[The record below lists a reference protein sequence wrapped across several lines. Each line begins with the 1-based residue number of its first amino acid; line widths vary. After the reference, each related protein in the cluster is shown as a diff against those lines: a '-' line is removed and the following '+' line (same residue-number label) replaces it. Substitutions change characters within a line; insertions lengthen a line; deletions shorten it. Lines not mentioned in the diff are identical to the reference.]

1 MTEPDV
7 RKGMPP
13 VKLSRQEFESRYKSR
28 FVDPIF
34 ASLKPEI
41 DASIG
46 AAWDAYSHS
55 RKSPVTQQAG
65 AGFVDPDYDVAVDW
79 LAARAAVLEA
89 QRRHDDA
96 NATPRILIVN
106 GSARSEHTCP
116 GEMS

>member
-41 DASIG
+41 DAMWHG
-46 AAWDAYSHS
+46 WKLALKF
-55 RKSPVTQQAG
+55 RPR
-65 AGFVDPDYDVAVDW
+65 DP
-79 LAARAAVLEA
+79 
-89 QRRHDDA
+89 
-96 NATPRILIVN
+96 
-106 GSARSEHTCP
+106 S
-116 GEMS
+116 